1 MKKQYE
7 TPEMELIQIE
17 NDDVITASG
26 TGTGGNETGWV
37 DQF

>member
-7 TPEMELIQIE
+7 TPEMELIQLE

-26 TGTGGNETGWV
+26 TETGWV